1 MTQMVPTVAPT
12 VEMNKIHKSTFNGY
26 LAWLHV
32 TKYKIL
38 HSCMCKTR
46 ELWGYNLNL
55 IFTLPITWYVQ
66 VPDKTH
72 CITSKIWTWGRL
84 CHYGQNVMFTIRG
97 HIYTNKCREHYYSQ
111 TLWKNALSFS
121 FHLFIHF
128 TQIIFCSCYYL
139 SNCVRLSL
147 LVQLT
152 RTWAL
157 NAEQT
162 CSTEWRICFMYK
174 TTLTNLCFTDVTV
187 IILWEWIQL

>member
-38 HSCMCKTR
+38 YSCMCKTR

-84 CHYGQNVMFTIRG
+84 CHYGQNLMFTIRG

-121 FHLFIHF
+121 MKYSFILLKSFSVLVTTCLTVWDCIYLFNWLEPEHWM
-128 TQIIFCSCYYL
+128 Q
-139 SNCVRLSL
+139 NRPA
-147 LVQLT
+147 
-152 RTWAL
+152 AL
-157 NAEQT
+157 NEEYAS
-162 CSTEWRICFMYK
+162 CIRPR
-174 TTLTNLCFTDVTV
+174 
-187 IILWEWIQL
+187 